1 MSESIWWKDT
11 AMAENQLLDIKEIV
25 RDSFDEQ
32 EVEQL
37 GVKLSQLE
45 PEEIAV
51 ALEAMPLEQR
61 ISTWQSLLP
70 EEQIHALS
78 YMRDDARENILKQ
91 LEAPELSLLVERM
104 DVDDLIEMLDELPAA
119 VYQEACSKLDA
130 TDKEWL
136 ATALAY
142 TDEQCGRYADHD
154 VLTIRN
160 NAKIR
165 DAIRLFK
172 KLNEDAE
179 YHDALMVVDRTGRYV
194 GMLLSI
200 SLLGQPSHLPIVE
213 FIDDEAPVVEGEMDL
228 DKGSDIVARSG
239 YTALAVI
246 DEEGKL
252 LGRLSI
258 GEALE
263 NVRRSLE
270 GQFMHTAGLDET
282 EDLFAPVMNSAKRRA
297 IWLGINLLTAFL
309 ASWTIGLFEAT
320 LQQVVALAVLMPI
333 VASMGGIAGSQTLTL
348 IIRGLALGQITPKTY
363 WTLLRKELGV
373 GLLNGLLWAGV
384 IAVVTYFWF
393 NDMII
398 GAVIGLAIV
407 INILVAAA
415 SGVMIPVLLEK
426 VKIDPALSGSVILT
440 TITDVIGFFVF
451 LGLGSILLIP

>member
-1 MSESIWWKDT
+1 
-11 AMAENQLLDIKEIV
+11 MADNQLLDIKEIV

-70 EEQIHALS
+70 DEQIHALA
-78 YMRDDARENILKQ
+78 YMRDDARENIFKQ
-91 LEAPELSLLVERM
+91 LEAPELSVLVERM

-213 FIDDEAPVVEGEMDL
+213 FIDNEAPIVDGEMDL

-246 DEEGKL
+246 DEAGKL

-270 GQFMHTAGLDET
+270 SQFMHTAGLDET

-297 IWLGINLLTAFL
+297 VWLGINLLTAFL

-373 GLLNGLLWAGV
+373 GLINGLLWAAV

-398 GAVIGLAIV
+398 GTVIGLAIV

-415 SGVMIPVLLEK
+415 SGVVIPVLLEK

-451 LGLGSILLIP
+451 LGLGTLLLLP

>member
-1 MSESIWWKDT
+1 
-11 AMAENQLLDIKEIV
+11 MAENQLLDIKEIV

-61 ISTWQSLLP
+61 ISTWQSLHP
-70 EEQIHALS
+70 EEQIHALT
-78 YMRDDARENILKQ
+78 YMRDDARENIFKQ
-91 LEAPELSLLVERM
+91 LEAPELSMLVERM

-142 TDEQCGRYADHD
+142 TDEQCGRFADHD

-213 FIDDEAPVVEGEMDL
+213 FIDDEAPIVEGEMDL
-228 DKGSDIVARSG
+228 DQGSEIVARSG

-246 DEEGKL
+246 DDEGKL

-270 GQFMHTAGLDET
+270 SQFMHTAGLDET
-282 EDLFAPVMNSAKRRA
+282 EDLFAPVINSAQRRA

-373 GLLNGLLWAGV
+373 ALINGVLWAAV
-384 IAVVTYFWF
+384 VAVVTYFWF
-393 NDMII
+393 NDFII
-398 GAVIGLAIV
+398 GTVIGLAIV

-415 SGVMIPVLLEK
+415 SGVVIPVMLEK

-451 LGLGSILLIP
+451 LGLGSLLLLP

>member
-1 MSESIWWKDT
+1 
-11 AMAENQLLDIKEIV
+11 MAENQLLDIKEIV

-78 YMRDDARENILKQ
+78 YMRDDARENIFKQ
-91 LEAPELSLLVERM
+91 LEAPELSVLVERM
-104 DVDDLIEMLDELPAA
+104 DVDDLIEMLDELPAE

-213 FIDDEAPVVEGEMDL
+213 FIDDEAPIVDGEMDL
-228 DKGSDIVARSG
+228 DQGSDIVARSG

-373 GLLNGLLWAGV
+373 ALINGLLWATV

-398 GAVIGLAIV
+398 GTVIGLAIV

-451 LGLGSILLIP
+451 LGLGSILLLP

>member
-1 MSESIWWKDT
+1 
-11 AMAENQLLDIKEIV
+11 MAENQLLDIKEIV

-78 YMRDDARENILKQ
+78 YMRDDARENIFKQ

-142 TDEQCGRYADHD
+142 SDEQCGRYADHD

-373 GLLNGLLWAGV
+373 GLLNGLLWAAV

-398 GAVIGLAIV
+398 GTVIGLAIV

-451 LGLGSILLIP
+451 LGLGSILLLP

>member
-1 MSESIWWKDT
+1 MADT
-11 AMAENQLLDIKEIV
+11 QLLDIKEIV

-61 ISTWQSLLP
+61 ISTWQSLHP
-70 EEQIHALS
+70 DEQIHALS
-78 YMRDDARENILKQ
+78 YMRDDARENIFKQ
-91 LEAPELSLLVERM
+91 LEAPELSVLVDRM

-213 FIDDEAPVVEGEMDL
+213 FIDDEAPVVDGEMDL
-228 DKGSDIVARSG
+228 DQGSDIVARSG

-270 GQFMHTAGLDET
+270 SQFMHTAGLDET

-297 IWLGINLLTAFL
+297 VWLGINLLTAFL

-373 GLLNGLLWAGV
+373 GLINGVLWAAV

-393 NDMII
+393 NDLII
-398 GAVIGLAIV
+398 GTVIGLAIV

-415 SGVMIPVLLEK
+415 SGVVIPVLLEK

-451 LGLGSILLIP
+451 LGLGSLLLLP